1 MEKKKIIVGAT
12 GASGS
17 VLMIQV
23 LKLIREADEV
33 ETVLILSKGAKLTLS
48 QETDIT
54 LAQVTELADE
64 VYEPEE
70 IGAGPAS
77 GSYGT
82 DGMIIVPC
90 SMKTLAGIASG
101 YAENLLLR
109 AADVTIKEHRPLV
122 LAVRESPLSPI
133 HLRNMQELS
142 RISDVFIMPPVMTFY
157 TRPQTV
163 DDMVRQTA
171 ARLVAPLGIKAKE
184 LQRWQGMKKETEV
197 NDGN

>member
-1 MEKKKIIVGAT
+1 MNEKKKIIVGAT

-17 VLMIQV
+17 LLTIQV
-23 LKLIREADEV
+23 LKYIRESPEFAS
-33 ETVLILSKGAKLTLS
+33 VLILSEGARLTLS
-48 QETDIT
+48 QETDIP
-54 LAQVTELADE
+54 LSRVASLADE
-64 VYEPEE
+64 VLSPEE

-77 GSYGT
+77 GSFET
-82 DGMIIVPC
+82 AGMIVVPC

-142 RISDVFIMPPVMTFY
+142 VIPGVYIMPPVMTFY
-157 TRPQTV
+157 MRPDTL
-163 DDMVRQTA
+163 DDMVRQVTA
-171 ARLVAPLGIKAKE
+171 RMVAPFGIHAQDLPCWQGIKKE
-184 LQRWQGMKKETEV
+184 MEDR
-197 NDGN
+197 

>member
-23 LKLIREADEV
+23 LKLIREAE
-33 ETVLILSKGAKLTLS
+33 EFESVLILSEGAKLTLS
-48 QETDIT
+48 QETDMT
-54 LAQVTELADE
+54 PRQVSELADE
-64 VYEPEE
+64 VLVPED

-77 GSYGT
+77 GSYET
-82 DGMIIVPC
+82 AGMIVVPC

-101 YAENLLLR
+101 YAQNLLLR

-142 RISDVFIMPPVMTFY
+142 RIPGVWIMPPVMTFY
-157 TRPQTV
+157 TRPETV
-163 DDMVRQTA
+163 DDMVRQA
-171 ARLVAPLGIKAKE
+171 ASRLVAPLGIRAKE
-184 LQRWQGMKKETEV
+184 FKHWQGMKEETE
-197 NDGN
+197 DR